1 MYARDDYKRC
11 VCAEWADGEASCPQ
25 ATAEEIAAEEANNSG
40 NDVVVDCNCNDNSN
54 DNSNAN
60 TVVVDTAL
68 LTAINAT
75 LELIQDKR
83 DEVDASVDDLTDLR
97 ATVDASINDLV
108 TKRDAVEVAEGTLEG
123 LLS

>member
-40 NDVVVDCNCNDNSN
+40 NDVVVD

-83 DEVDASVDDLTDLR
+83 DEVDASVDDLIDLR

-108 TKRDAVEVAEGTLEG
+108 IKRDAVEVAEGTLEG

>member
-11 VCAEWADGEASCPQ
+11 VCAEWADGEASCLQ
-25 ATAEEIAAEEANNSG
+25 ATAEEIAAEEANNSR
-40 NDVVVDCNCNDNSN
+40 NDVVVDDNSN
-54 DNSNAN
+54 DNSNADA
-60 TVVVDTAL
+60 VVVDTAL

-83 DEVDASVDDLTDLR
+83 DEVDASVDDLIDLR
-97 ATVDASINDLV
+97 ATVDASVNDLV
-108 TKRDAVEVAEGTLEG
+108 TKRDAVESAEGILGG